1 MNLHC
6 IGRGLQLK
14 TYLKIIRIPLSVAI
28 LVAGLAWI
36 WFTRLPVGLGPTS
49 PIEAAQVGFLAPDFT
64 LSSLDSQEVSLAN
77 LKGKPMV
84 LNFWASWCP
93 PCKAEM
99 PAFQET
105 FQEYD
110 GSDLQIIAINATN
123 QDSLTEVT
131 QFIEEYGITFPIP
144 LDRSGA
150 VARAYLVHS
159 LPTTYFIDKN
169 GVIKEIIIGG
179 PIHLSLLRI
188 QASKL
193 LAE

>member
-6 IGRGLQLK
+6 IGCGLRLK
-14 TYLKIIRIPLSVAI
+14 TYLKYFRIPLSVTI

-36 WFTRLPVGLGPTS
+36 WFARFPVGPGPSS

-64 LSSLDSQEVSLAN
+64 LSSLYSQEIRLAN
-77 LKGKPMV
+77 LKGGPIV

-99 PAFQET
+99 PAFQEA
-105 FQEYD
+105 FQEYS

-123 QDSLTEVT
+123 QDSVTEVT
-131 QFIEEYGITFPIP
+131 QFIEEYGISFPIP
-144 LDRSGA
+144 LDQSGA
-150 VARAYLVHS
+150 VSRDYQVHS

-169 GVIKEIIIGG
+169 GIIKEIIIGG
-179 PIHLSLLRI
+179 PIPLSLLRI
-188 QASKL
+188 QISQL

>member
-6 IGRGLQLK
+6 IGCGLRLK
-14 TYLKIIRIPLSVAI
+14 TYLKKFGIPLSVTI

-36 WFTRLPVGLGPTS
+36 WFTRLPVGPGPSS
-49 PIEAAQVGFLAPDFT
+49 PLEAAQVGFLAPDFT
-64 LSSLDSQEVSLAN
+64 LSSLDFQEVRLAN
-77 LKGKPMV
+77 LKGKPVV

-99 PAFQET
+99 SAFQEA
-105 FQEYD
+105 FQEFG

-131 QFIEEYGITFPIP
+131 QFIEEYEISFPIP
-144 LDRSGA
+144 LDQSGA
-150 VARAYLVHS
+150 VSRDYLVHS
-159 LPTTYFIDKN
+159 LPTTYFIDRA

-179 PIHLSLLRI
+179 PIPLSLLRI
-188 QASKL
+188 QASQL